1 MLLRE
6 QERQGGI
13 MFNEFLIN
21 TMEIMQIEN
30 NLQQQQLQDILFQQ
44 QTDREFEEFSN
55 RCQREFNEF
64 QERIDREFDQFV
76 QQSNRE
82 FEESGRAMLE
92 AFMR

>member
-30 NLQQQQLQDILFQQ
+30 NLQQQQIQDILFQQ
-44 QTDREFEEFSN
+44 QSEREFNEFSSRCQREFEEFQH
-55 RCQREFNEF
+55 RIDAEFNEF
-64 QERIDREFDQFV
+64 VEK
-76 QQSNRE
+76 SNRE
-82 FEESGRAMLE
+82 FEESGRTMLE
-92 AFMR
+92 AFMM